1 MKEREDQMRIDY
13 DNAPQPP
20 LNLRGGVGAALRGRP
35 EEGQP
40 HRVAPTETP
49 VPLTDIESRVFSLIQ
64 RGRGNA
70 ISMSALAEA
79 VGIAT
84 RELQDVIKH
93 LIEDHGVLIASAT
106 GKNHGYYYPVTEDEL
121 ISARAQIIHRI
132 QSLARRLRAIDKEA
146 FEEIFGQGR
155 MEI

>member
-1 MKEREDQMRIDY
+1 MTKQDDQIRIDY

-20 LNLRGGVGAALRGRP
+20 LNLRGGVGAALCGRP
-35 EEGQP
+35 
-40 HRVAPTETP
+40 VAAP
-49 VPLTDIESRVFSLIQ
+49 VPLTDAESRILSLIQ
-64 RGRGNA
+64 RGRENA

-121 ISARAQIIHRI
+121 VSARAQIIHRI

-146 FEEIFGQGR
+146 YETIFGGAR
-155 MEI
+155 FDI

>member
-1 MKEREDQMRIDY
+1 MPCPSDEAMKKQDQMRIDY
-13 DNAPQPP
+13 DK
-20 LNLRGGVGAALRGRP
+20 RVGAIPCDRPVSGRTQGSP
-35 EEGQP
+35 LQ
-40 HRVAPTETP
+40 
-49 VPLTDIESRVFSLIQ
+49 LTDVEVQVLFLIQ
-64 RGRGNA
+64 RGRENA
-70 ISMSALAEA
+70 ISMSALAGA
-79 VGIAT
+79 VGIST

-132 QSLARRLRAIDKEA
+132 QSLARRLRAIDREA

-155 MEI
+155 MEL

>member
-1 MKEREDQMRIDY
+1 ME
-13 DNAPQPP
+13 A
-20 LNLRGGVGAALRGRP
+20 
-35 EEGQP
+35 
-40 HRVAPTETP
+40 RV
-49 VPLTDIESRVFSLIQ
+49 LSLIQ
-64 RGRGNA
+64 LGRGNA
-70 ISMSALAEA
+70 ISMQALASA
-79 VGIAT
+79 VGAWHAKPLHT

-106 GKNHGYYYPVTEDEL
+106 GRNHGYYYPVTEDEL

-146 FEEIFGQGR
+146 YEEIFGQGR